1 MHSSFIVTN
10 TELPIKEVIKL
21 YCNRGKMENFIKECK
36 NGFDFSAVSSSSK
49 IVNENRLQIHAL
61 AYNLFNW
68 FRILVLP
75 KMFRKQT
82 IETLRTNLLKIAVRA
97 VCSARYI

>member
-1 MHSSFIVTN
+1 
-10 TELPIKEVIKL
+10 
-21 YCNRGKMENFIKECK
+21 MENFIKECK

-49 IVNENRLQIHAL
+49 IVNENRLQIHAV

-68 FRILVLP
+68 FRRLVLP

>member
-1 MHSSFIVTN
+1 
-10 TELPIKEVIKL
+10 
-21 YCNRGKMENFIKECK
+21 MENFIKECK
-36 NGFDFSAVSSSSK
+36 NG
-49 IVNENRLQIHAL
+49 L
-61 AYNLFNW
+61 
-68 FRILVLP
+68 LP

>member
-1 MHSSFIVTN
+1 
-10 TELPIKEVIKL
+10 
-21 YCNRGKMENFIKECK
+21 MENFIKECK

-82 IETLRTNLLKIAVRA
+82 IETLRTNLGIIDK
-97 VCSARYI
+97 